1 MAELALI
8 GITAE
13 DFVNAV
19 EAILTRSD
27 SDERKWLKR
36 VDGFLSTMSWDRTHA
51 SMRALIAYAVTSKAE
66 EAQEAKEAPAAHAR
80 GRRVAQ
86 AESRFDVALEA

>member
-1 MAELALI
+1 
-8 GITAE
+8 
-13 DFVNAV
+13 
-19 EAILTRSD
+19 
-27 SDERKWLKR
+27 
-36 VDGFLSTMSWDRTHA
+36 MSWDRTHA